1 MAVLGSIRRPT
12 TVKILAVTAL
22 QRILTPSF
30 ITFDIFAL
38 VVPYL
43 FTVCFVH
50 NNDDCLGQHLAEM
63 MPAVP
68 VRLYKRHDLS

>member
-1 MAVLGSIRRPT
+1 MAVLISTRRPT
-12 TVKILAVTAL
+12 TVNKLAVTAL

-50 NNDDCLGQHLAEM
+50 NNDDCLGQQLDAM

-68 VRLYKRHDLS
+68 VRFYKRHDLS